1 MSSLNKIS
9 NQLKELIYNPA
20 PAGFEDSMIRYMSE
34 KIRLYGIET
43 QVDSLGNV
51 VARLGGSCSR
61 PRIMILAHMDEVGL
75 IVRKIEKNGFLRFDK
90 IGGVSESTLPG
101 CRVLVIKE
109 DGDSVNGVIGSKSHH
124 LVPVSER
131 GKPIPFDE
139 LYIDIGCSSY
149 EKVLS
154 LGVNVGSPVVY
165 ARDFFQNELLV
176 FGPAIDNRGGCLVL
190 LQLVEKLLNERFNP
204 EVFLVASV
212 QEEYNLRGVLPVARM
227 LNPDLAVA
235 IDVAVACDTPD
246 LSKTAI
252 KVGYGPVINA
262 YSFHGRGTLGGVIP
276 NPKLKKLMIDAA
288 TKAGIPIQLNVF
300 YGGLTDASFLQL
312 ENKGIPSIEV
322 GFPARYTHTPLECAD
337 LRDIEKLIELLI
349 VFIIT
354 LPSEIDL
361 SRY

>member
-1 MSSLNKIS
+1 MNSLNKIS
-9 NQLKELIYNPA
+9 GLLRELIYNPA
-20 PAGFEDSMIRYMSE
+20 PAGFEDKMIRYMSK
-34 KIRLYGIET
+34 KIQLYGIES

-51 VARLGGSCSR
+51 IARLGGSCGR

-75 IVRKIEKNGFLRFDK
+75 IVRKIEKNGFLKFDK

-101 CRVLVIKE
+101 CRVLVLKE
-109 DGDSVNGVIGSKSHH
+109 NGDSVNGIIGSKSHH

-139 LYIDIGCSSY
+139 LYIDIGCCSY

-154 LGVNVGSPVVY
+154 LGLNVGSPVVY
-165 ARDFFQNELLV
+165 ARDFFQNEDLV
-176 FGPAIDNRGGCLVL
+176 FGPAIDNRGGCVVL
-190 LQLVEKLLNERFNP
+190 LQLIEKLLNEKFNP

-212 QEEYNLRGVLPVARM
+212 QEEYNLRGVLPAARM
-227 LNPDLAVA
+227 LNPDFAIAV
-235 IDVAVACDTPD
+235 DVAVACDTPD
-246 LSKTAI
+246 LSKTDI
-252 KVGYGPVINA
+252 KVSGGPVINA

-276 NPKLKKLMIDAA
+276 NPKLKKLMIDFA
-288 TKAGIPIQLNVF
+288 TKAGITFQLNVF

-312 ENKGIPSIEV
+312 ENKGILSIEV

-337 LRDIEKLIELLI
+337 LRDIERLVELLR
-349 VFIIT
+349 VFIVN
-354 LPSEIDL
+354 LPADVDL